1 VPLVVKALSDGA
13 SGVPD
18 DSESHDTV
26 VLQLVSRWR
35 PSRPVSPGAHCKPGV
50 TSLGSDMPGNA
61 PESRL
66 PGRRSECET
75 LDRLLGSARD
85 GQSQVLVVRGEAGVG
100 KSALLD
106 YLVTSASG
114 CRVARVVGDESE
126 MELAF
131 AGLHQFCA
139 PMLDHIDRL
148 PEPQR
153 DALTTAFG
161 LTTGEPPDRFLVGL
175 AVLSLLAEIAEEG
188 PLVCVVDD
196 AQWLDRVSTQTIA
209 FVARRLLAERIALVF
224 AVREHTDEREL
235 GGLPELLVGGL
246 NDADARLLLDS
257 VLMSPVDGLVRDRIV
272 AETRGNP
279 LALLELPHGLTPAQL
294 AGGFGLPTAA
304 PLSSRIEEGFARRLL
319 PLPPAT
325 RILLLT
331 AAAESVGD
339 VTLLWRAA
347 ELQGIGIDAAF
358 PAESDGLLEIGAR
371 VRFRHPLVR
380 SAVYR
385 SASPQERRDVHAAL
399 AQVTDP
405 ALDPDRRAWHRAHAT
420 TGPDEEVASEL
431 EQSAGR
437 AQTRGGLAAAAAF
450 LEEAVRLTGD
460 ASRRAKRAL
469 AAAQAKHEAGAPEA
483 ALALLA
489 IAATGPPDELQQ
501 AQVDL
506 LRGQIAVVFNPG
518 NNVPPLLLKAAQ
530 RLEPLD
536 VGLAR
541 ETYLD
546 ALTAGVLV
554 GRRAHDVDLV
564 EVALAATQ
572 APKPETA
579 PRGPDFLLDGL
590 ALLATEGREAG
601 TPLLKR
607 ALTAFRDQ
615 LVTDEEERRWL
626 WLVGR
631 VAHDLWEDETW
642 EVLCE
647 RHVRLARQAGALSV
661 LPIALRSRMF
671 VHCIA
676 GELAKGTVLAEEV
689 ERVSEATGST
699 LAAYGAVA
707 LAAWRGDESKTVEL
721 IDDTIEDVEKRGEG
735 MGLGISYFL
744 SALLYNGL
752 GRYADALSA
761 AETACEYPDLGVL
774 QWALTELIEA
784 ASRSDN
790 AKKASVAFERL
801 RETTRYSGTDWA
813 LGIEARSLALL
824 SDDKAAEALYVEA
837 IDRLGRTRARAELAR
852 AHLLYGEWLR
862 RTRRRLDAREHLR
875 TAHAMLSDMGAEAFA
890 ERARRELVATGE
902 TVRRRNVETRFE
914 LTAQEAQIARMA
926 ADGSTNP
933 EIGAELFISARTVE
947 WHLRKVY
954 PKLGITSRRE
964 LRKALPDL
972 RESAG
977 IAAGSRSE

>member
-1 VPLVVKALSDGA
+1 MKVIPRVRSLRI
-13 SGVPD
+13 
-18 DSESHDTV
+18 SEAV
-26 VLQLVSRWR
+26 F
-35 PSRPVSPGAHCKPGV
+35 PGEHCNTGGS
-50 TSLGSDMPGNA
+50 SLGSVMPGTA
-61 PESRL
+61 VSESGL
-66 PGRRSECET
+66 HGRRSECEM
-75 LDRLLGSARD
+75 LDQLVASARD
-85 GQSQVLVVRGEAGVG
+85 GQSQVLVLRGEAGVG
-100 KSALLD
+100 KSALLE
-106 YLVTSASG
+106 YLVANASG

-139 PMLDHIDRL
+139 PMLDHLDRL

-153 DALTTAFG
+153 GALTTAFG
-161 LTTGEPPDRFLVGL
+161 LTTGDPPDRFLVGL
-175 AVLSLLAEIAEEG
+175 AVLSLLAEIAEER
-188 PLVCVVDD
+188 PLLCVVDD
-196 AQWLDRVSTQTIA
+196 AQWLDGVSAQTIA
-209 FVARRLLAERIALVF
+209 FVARRLLAEPIALVVS
-224 AVREHTDEREL
+224 VREPTDEREFR
-235 GGLPELLVGGL
+235 GLPELLVRGL
-246 NDADARLLLDS
+246 NDVDARVLLDS
-257 VLMSPVDGLVRDRIV
+257 VLRGPVDEPVRDRIV

-279 LALLELPHGLTPAQL
+279 LAILELPHGLTPAEL
-294 AGGFGLPTAA
+294 AGGFGLPTAI
-304 PLSSRIEEGFARRLL
+304 PLASQIEQGFARRLQ
-319 PLPPAT
+319 PLPAPT
-325 RILLLT
+325 RLLLLT
-331 AAAESVGD
+331 AAAEPIGD

-347 ELQGIGIDAAF
+347 ALQGIGVDAAF
-358 PAESDGLLEIGAR
+358 PAETDGLLEIGAR

-385 SASPQERRDVHAAL
+385 SASLQERRDVHAAL

-405 ALDPDRRAWHRAHAT
+405 EVDPDRRAWHRAHAT
-420 TGPDEEVASEL
+420 IGPDEDVASEL
-431 EQSAGR
+431 ERSASR

-450 LEEAVRLTGD
+450 LEEAVRLTPD
-460 ASRRAKRAL
+460 PALRAKRAL

-489 IAATGPPDELQQ
+489 LAETGPPDALQR
-501 AQVDL
+501 ARVDL
-506 LRGQIAVVFNPG
+506 LRGQIAAVFNPG
-518 NNVPPLLLKAAQ
+518 NNVPPLLLMAAQ
-530 RLEPLD
+530 RLEALD

-546 ALTAGVLV
+546 ALTASVLV
-554 GRRAHDVDLV
+554 GRRARDADLV
-564 EVALAATQ
+564 EVALAAAK
-572 APKPETA
+572 APPPEGEA
-579 PRGPDFLLDGL
+579 RGPDLLLDGL

-601 TPLLKR
+601 TPVLKR

-615 LVTDEEERRWL
+615 KVTAEEERRWL

-631 VAHDLWEDETW
+631 VAQDLWEDECW

-671 VHCIA
+671 VHSLA
-676 GELAKGTVLAEEV
+676 GELAEGAVLAEEV
-689 ERVSEATGST
+689 EGVNEATGST

-707 LAAWRGDESKTVEL
+707 LAAWRGDESKTTEL
-721 IDDTIEDVEKRGEG
+721 INETIEDVERRGEG

-752 GRYADALSA
+752 GRYADALAA

-784 ASRSDN
+784 ATRSGN
-790 AKKASVAFERL
+790 PEQASAAFERL
-801 RETTRYSGTDWA
+801 REITRHSGTDWA
-813 LGIEARSLALL
+813 IGIEVRSQALL
-824 SDDKAAEALYVEA
+824 TDDQAAEGLYLEA
-837 IDRLGRTRARAELAR
+837 IDRLGRTRVRAELAR

-862 RTRRRLDAREHLR
+862 RTRRRLDARQHLR
-875 TAHAMLSDMGAEAFA
+875 TAHTMFSGMGAEAFA

-902 TVRRRNVETRFE
+902 TVRKRNVETRFE

-977 IAAGSRSE
+977 VA